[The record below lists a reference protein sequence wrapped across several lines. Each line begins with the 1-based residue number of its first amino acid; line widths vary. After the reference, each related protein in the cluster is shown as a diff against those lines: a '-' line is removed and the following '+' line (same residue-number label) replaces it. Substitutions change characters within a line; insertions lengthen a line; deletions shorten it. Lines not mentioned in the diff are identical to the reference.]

1 MPIQNETSRN
11 KLQYLYRFN
20 FRFVLNCVGLLL
32 VTEAVF
38 MLFSAFVGEYYNE
51 TAVRSIYL
59 SALITLSSGLLLYFT
74 GRTRQ
79 RMAGS
84 ITKREVYLTVTLS
97 WLMMALFGTL
107 PYLISGAIP
116 SFTNAFFES
125 MCGFTTTGSS
135 TLVNIE
141 AFPKSL
147 HFWRSFTQWI
157 GGIGIIIFVL
167 SFMPIFGGLSGQFYE
182 AEATGIAEDQFRPR
196 ISEITKQMAF
206 TYLGLTILGFFLLWA
221 GPMNAFDAACHT
233 LTAISTGGFSTKQ
246 ASISFFNSSY
256 TEYVIIMLMFLGG
269 TNFLLI
275 STLITKFKPTIFKD
289 EEFKWYFIIIILF
302 TIGISAGLL
311 TSGQMSDLEETF
323 RISLFQ
329 VVSTVTTTGF
339 ATADFIVWGSEYWLL
354 FLMMILFCGSEGST
368 SGGMKISR
376 LIVLAKNAQL
386 VFKRQVHPNALY
398 MVKMNGKVISRD
410 TLSRLAAFIFLY
422 ISITI
427 ISAVILGLTG
437 MNFEESIGVSLSSIS
452 NYGFGLGS
460 YGPSSTF
467 ESATPFMK
475 YYLSFLMLVG
485 RLEIFTVLSLF
496 VPDFWKK

>member
-1 MPIQNETSRN
+1 MR
-11 KLQYLYRFN
+11 RFN
-20 FRFVLNCVGLLL
+20 YQFVLNTIGLLL
-32 VTEAVF
+32 VIEAIF

-51 TAVRSIYL
+51 TAVKSIYL
-59 SALITLSSGLLLYFT
+59 SALITFST
-74 GRTRQ
+74 GMVITFLVRKRRRT
-79 RMAGS
+79 AGNN
-84 ITKREVYLTVTLS
+84 ITKREVFLTVTLS

-167 SFMPIFGGLSGQFYE
+167 SFMPIFGGTSTQFYE
-182 AEATGIAEDQFRPR
+182 AEATGIAEDQFNTR

-206 TYLGLTILGFFLLWA
+206 TYLGLTIIGFFFLWA
-221 GPMNAFDAACHT
+221 GPMDAFDAACHT

-246 ASISFFNSSY
+246 ASIAFFNSPY
-256 TEYVIIMLMFLGG
+256 TEYVITMLMFLGG

-275 STLITKFKPTIFKD
+275 STLVTRFKATILRD
-289 EEFKWYFIIIILF
+289 EEFKWYFLIIALF
-302 TIGISAGLL
+302 TVGITVALL
-311 TSGQMSDLEETF
+311 VSRQMNDIEQTF
-323 RISLFQ
+323 RIVLFQ
-329 VVSTVTTTGF
+329 VVAAVTTTGF
-339 ATADFIVWGSEYWLL
+339 ATTDFQLWGSSYWLL
-354 FLMMILFCGSEGST
+354 FLTMILFCGSEGST

-376 LIVLAKNAQL
+376 LIALSKNSLL

-398 MVKMNGKVISRD
+398 VVKINRKVITVE
-410 TLSRLAAFIFLY
+410 TLSRLFAFVFLY
-422 ISITI
+422 VTITV
-427 ISAVILGLTG
+427 ISAVVLGLTG

-460 YGPSSTF
+460 YGPSGTF

-496 VPDFWKK
+496 IPGFWKR

>member
-1 MPIQNETSRN
+1 MQ
-11 KLQYLYRFN
+11 RFN
-20 FRFVLNCVGLLL
+20 YQFVLNAVGLLL

-59 SALITLSSGLLLYFT
+59 SALICFFFGALLSFH
-74 GRTRQ
+74 GRRRRRTTNN
-79 RMAGS
+79 
-84 ITKREVYLTVTLS
+84 ITKREVYFTVTLS

-107 PYLISGAIP
+107 PYLLSGAIP

-167 SFMPIFGGLSGQFYE
+167 SFIPIFGGLSGQFYE
-182 AEATGIAEDQFRPR
+182 AEATGIAEDKFRPR
-196 ISEITKQMAF
+196 ISEITKQMAL
-206 TYLGLTILGFFLLWA
+206 TYLGLTVLGFFFLWA
-221 GPMNAFDAACHT
+221 GPMDAFDAACHA

-246 ASISFFNSSY
+246 TSIAFFNSPY
-256 TEYVIIMLMFLGG
+256 TEYVITLLMFLGA

-275 STLITKFKPTIFKD
+275 SALVTRFKTTILKD
-289 EEFKWYFIIIILF
+289 EEFKWYFLIIILF
-302 TIGISAGLL
+302 TVGITTALL
-311 TSGQMSDLEETF
+311 ITGRMDGIEQTF
-323 RISLFQ
+323 RIVLFQ
-329 VVSTVTTTGF
+329 VVAAVTTTGF
-339 ATADFIVWGSEYWLL
+339 ATADFQLWGSGYWLL
-354 FLMMILFCGSEGST
+354 FLTMILFCGSEGST

-376 LIVLAKNAQL
+376 LIALSKNALL

-398 MVKMNGKVISRD
+398 VVKMNRKVI
-410 TLSRLAAFIFLY
+410 TGETMSRLFAFVFLY
-422 ISITI
+422 VTLMVL
-427 ISAVILGLTG
+427 SAVILSLTG

-460 YGPSSTF
+460 YGPSGTF

-475 YYLSFLMLVG
+475 YYLSFLMLIG

-496 VPDFWKK
+496 IPSFWKR

>member
-1 MPIQNETSRN
+1 M
-11 KLQYLYRFN
+11 KRFN
-20 FRFVLNCVGLLL
+20 YQFVLSTIGLLL
-32 VTEAVF
+32 IIEAVF
-38 MLFSAFVGEYYNE
+38 MLLSALVGEYYNE
-51 TAVRSIYL
+51 TAVKSIYF
-59 SALITLSSGLLLYFT
+59 SAVICFCTGALITFMVRKRRRTT
-74 GRTRQ
+74 GNL
-79 RMAGS
+79 
-84 ITKREVYLTVTLS
+84 TKREVFLTVSLS
-97 WLMMALFGTL
+97 WLVMALFGTL
-107 PYLISGAIP
+107 PYLFSGAIP
-116 SFTNAFFES
+116 SFTNAFFEN

-167 SFMPIFGGLSGQFYE
+167 SFMPIFGGISSQFYE

-196 ISEITKQMAF
+196 IREITKQMSL
-206 TYLGLTILGFFLLWA
+206 TYLGLTILGFFFLWA
-221 GPMNAFDAACHT
+221 GPMDAFDAACHT

-246 ASISFFNSSY
+246 ASIAFFNSPY
-256 TEYVIIMLMFLGG
+256 TEYVITLLMFLGG

-275 STLITKFKPTIFKD
+275 STLVTRFKPTIFKD
-289 EEFKWYFIIIILF
+289 EEFKWYFLIIILF
-302 TIGISAGLL
+302 TVGITIALL
-311 TSGQMSDLEETF
+311 ATGRMNDIEQTF
-323 RISLFQ
+323 RTVFFQ
-329 VVSTVTTTGF
+329 VVAAVTTTGF
-339 ATADFIVWGSEYWLL
+339 ATADFQLWGSAYWLL
-354 FLMMILFCGSEGST
+354 FLVMILFCGSEGST

-376 LIVLAKNAQL
+376 LIALSKNALL

-398 MVKMNGKVISRD
+398 VVKINKKVITGE
-410 TLSRLAAFIFLY
+410 TLSRLFAFVFLY
-422 ISITI
+422 VSITV
-427 ISAVILGLTG
+427 ISAVILGLNG

-460 YGPSSTF
+460 YGPSGTF

-496 VPDFWKK
+496 VPGFWKR

>member
-1 MPIQNETSRN
+1 
-11 KLQYLYRFN
+11 
-20 FRFVLNCVGLLL
+20 
-32 VTEAVF
+32 
-38 MLFSAFVGEYYNE
+38 MLFSAFVGEYFNE

-59 SALITLSSGLLLYFT
+59 SALISFFSGALLSFHGRRRRRTT
-74 GRTRQ
+74 GN
-79 RMAGS
+79 
-84 ITKREVYLTVTLS
+84 ITKREVYFTVTSS

-107 PYLISGAIP
+107 PYLFSGAIP

-147 HFWRSFTQWI
+147 HFWRSTTQWI

-167 SFMPIFGGLSGQFYE
+167 SFMPIFGGLSGQFFE
-182 AEATGIAEDQFRPR
+182 AEATGIAEDKFRPR
-196 ISEITKQMAF
+196 ISEITKQMAL
-206 TYLGLTILGFFLLWA
+206 TYLGLTVLGFFFLWA
-221 GPMNAFDAACHT
+221 GPMDAFDAACHT

-246 ASISFFNSSY
+246 TSIAFFNSPY
-256 TEYVIIMLMFLGG
+256 TEYVITLLMFLGA

-275 STLITKFKPTIFKD
+275 SAAVTQFKTTIFKD
-289 EEFKWYFIIIILF
+289 EEFKWYFLIILLF
-302 TIGISAGLL
+302 TVGITIALL
-311 TSGQMSDLEETF
+311 ITGKMSGIEQTF
-323 RISLFQ
+323 RTVLFQ
-329 VVSTVTTTGF
+329 VVAAVTTTGF
-339 ATADFIVWGSEYWLL
+339 ATADFQLWGSGYWLL
-354 FLMMILFCGSEGST
+354 FLTMILFCGSEGST

-376 LIVLAKNAQL
+376 LIALSKNALL

-398 MVKMNGKVISRD
+398 VVKMNQKVITD
-410 TLSRLAAFIFLY
+410 ETMSRLFAFVFLY
-422 ISITI
+422 ITLTV
-427 ISAVILGLTG
+427 ISAVILSLTG

-460 YGPSSTF
+460 YGPSGTF

-496 VPDFWKK
+496 IPGFWKR

>member
-1 MPIQNETSRN
+1 MQ
-11 KLQYLYRFN
+11 RFN
-20 FRFVLNCVGLLL
+20 YQFAFNTVGLLL
-32 VTEAVF
+32 IIEAVF
-38 MLFSAFVGEYYNE
+38 MLFSAFVGEYFNE

-59 SALITLSSGLLLYFT
+59 SALISFFSGALLSFHGRRRRRTT
-74 GRTRQ
+74 GN
-79 RMAGS
+79 
-84 ITKREVYLTVTLS
+84 ITKREVYFTVTSS

-107 PYLISGAIP
+107 PYLFSGAIP

-147 HFWRSFTQWI
+147 HFWRSTTQWI

-167 SFMPIFGGLSGQFYE
+167 SFMPIFGGLSGQFFE
-182 AEATGIAEDQFRPR
+182 AEATGIAEDKFRPR
-196 ISEITKQMAF
+196 ISEITKQMAL
-206 TYLGLTILGFFLLWA
+206 TYLGLTVLGFFFLWA
-221 GPMNAFDAACHT
+221 GPMDAFDAACHT

-246 ASISFFNSSY
+246 TSIAFFNSPY
-256 TEYVIIMLMFLGG
+256 TEYVITLLMFLGA

-275 STLITKFKPTIFKD
+275 SAAVTQFKTTIFKD
-289 EEFKWYFIIIILF
+289 EEFKWYFLIILLF
-302 TIGISAGLL
+302 TVGITIALL
-311 TSGQMSDLEETF
+311 ITGKMSGIEQTF
-323 RISLFQ
+323 RTVLFQ
-329 VVSTVTTTGF
+329 VVAAVTTTGF
-339 ATADFIVWGSEYWLL
+339 ATADFQLWGSGYWLL
-354 FLMMILFCGSEGST
+354 FLTMILFCGSEGST

-376 LIVLAKNAQL
+376 LIALSKNALL

-398 MVKMNGKVISRD
+398 VVKMNQKVITD
-410 TLSRLAAFIFLY
+410 ETMSRLFAFVFLY
-422 ISITI
+422 ITLTV
-427 ISAVILGLTG
+427 ISAVILSLTG

-460 YGPSSTF
+460 YGPSGTF

-496 VPDFWKK
+496 IPGFWKR

>member
-1 MPIQNETSRN
+1 MR
-11 KLQYLYRFN
+11 RFN
-20 FRFVLNCVGLLL
+20 YQFVLNAIGLLL
-32 VTEAVF
+32 IIEAVF

-51 TAVRSIYL
+51 TAVKSIYL
-59 SALITLSSGLLLYFT
+59 SALVTFSFGAILTLL
-74 GRTRQ
+74 GRKQKRA
-79 RMAGS
+79 AGNL
-84 ITKREVYLTVTLS
+84 TKREVFLTVTLA

-107 PYLISGAIP
+107 PYLFSGAVS

-167 SFMPIFGGLSGQFYE
+167 SFMPIFGGTSGQFYE
-182 AEATGIAEDQFRPR
+182 AEATGIAEENFRPR

-206 TYLGLTILGFFLLWA
+206 TYLGLTLVGFFFLWA

-246 ASISFFNSSY
+246 ASIAFFNSPY
-256 TEYVIIMLMFLGG
+256 TEYVIILLMFLGG

-275 STLITKFKPTIFKD
+275 STLFTRFKTTIFKD
-289 EEFKWYFIIIILF
+289 EEFKWYLLIIIFF
-302 TIGISAGLL
+302 TIGITASLFISGH
-311 TSGQMSDLEETF
+311 TSNIEQSF
-323 RISLFQ
+323 RRSLFQ
-329 VVSTVTTTGF
+329 VVAAVTTTGF
-339 ATADFIVWGSEYWLL
+339 ATTDFQLWGSGYWLL
-354 FLMMILFCGSEGST
+354 FMTLILFCGSEGST

-376 LIVLAKNAQL
+376 LIALSKNALL

-398 MVKMNGKVISRD
+398 VVKMNQKVITSE
-410 TLSRLAAFIFLY
+410 TLSRLYAFVFLY
-422 ISITI
+422 VSITV

-437 MNFEESIGVSLSSIS
+437 MNFEESIGVSLATIS

-460 YGPSSTF
+460 YGPSGTF

-475 YYLSFLMLVG
+475 YYLSFLMLIG

-496 VPDFWKK
+496 VPSFWRR